1 MTPERLEAFLT
12 SIKPE
17 EEYNNFLKGR
27 RVAIVGPSKHILLEK
42 NGAKIDDYDVV
53 IRLKWLPMKGF
64 NTFKD
69 SVGDETH
76 VMYSSVVNSQ
86 SDYDVLSKTGIK
98 FTRHPECNVGSELKN
113 NVYNGISATAYSAE
127 EYAFILKEYATE
139 NDYIGDKLSNIN
151 SKSPYNV
158 WPQLGFNAIMDTIA
172 SGAKEI
178 YITGFTMYHG
188 GGHMLQKNKPISHN
202 KTIVEKHNGVLE
214 ILMLN
219 DIIKH
224 VGKEKKI
231 ILDPVLKDILNVY
244 DGLSGGKNVCTPIM
258 NSLTDKINNLVK
270 DL

>member
-1 MTPERLEAFLT
+1 MTSERVKAFLA

-17 EEYNNFLKGR
+17 EEYNSFLKGK
-27 RVAIVGPSKHILLEK
+27 RVAIIGPSKHILLEK

-86 SDYDVLSKTGIK
+86 SDYNVISRTSIK

-113 NVYNGISATAYSAE
+113 KVYNGISATAYSAE

-139 NDYIGDKLSNIN
+139 NNYTGNKLSNIN
-151 SKSPYNV
+151 CKSVYNV

-172 SGAKEI
+172 SGAREV

-188 GGHMLQKNKPISHN
+188 GGHMLQKNKPIGHN

-214 ILMLN
+214 VLMLN
-219 DIIKH
+219 DVIKH

-231 ILDPVLKDILNVY
+231 ILDSVLKNISDEY
-244 DGLSGGKNVCTPIM
+244 SGLSGGKDICTPVM